1 MTVGKSRKPQAT
13 RPWRRRRHD
22 EINETNEK
30 DESAMADF
38 WLCFFPMFVAVDAVG
53 ILPLFM
59 HLTEGVE
66 QLAVRKVIVE
76 SMITALVVALVFLA
90 VGKWIFTYLGITV
103 ADFLIAGGIL
113 LFTISVIDI
122 ITAEKKI
129 AQIDADSM
137 GAVPIG
143 VPLIVGPAV
152 LTTIFILVGE
162 YGILPTVAATV
173 VNIVIAGC
181 VFWLAGP
188 INRILGRSGSRAL
201 SKLAGILLAAIAVM
215 MVRKGMMMLWQ
226 GISVSS

>member
-1 MTVGKSRKPQAT
+1 
-13 RPWRRRRHD
+13 
-22 EINETNEK
+22 
-30 DESAMADF
+30 MADF

-59 HLTEGVE
+59 HLTEGVA
-66 QLAVRKVIVE
+66 QQAVRKVIIQ
-76 SMITALVVALVFLA
+76 SMITALVVALVFL
-90 VGKWIFTYLGITV
+90 GLGRWIFEYLGITV

-113 LFTISVIDI
+113 LFTISVIDV
-122 ITAEKKI
+122 ITVEKRI
-129 AQIDADSM
+129 AQVEADSL

-162 YGILPTVAATV
+162 YGVMPTVAATV
-173 VNIVIAGC
+173 VNIIIAGA
-181 VFWLAGP
+181 VFWLSEP

-215 MVRKGMMMLWQ
+215 MVRKGIVMLLNV
-226 GISVSS
+226 VSATP